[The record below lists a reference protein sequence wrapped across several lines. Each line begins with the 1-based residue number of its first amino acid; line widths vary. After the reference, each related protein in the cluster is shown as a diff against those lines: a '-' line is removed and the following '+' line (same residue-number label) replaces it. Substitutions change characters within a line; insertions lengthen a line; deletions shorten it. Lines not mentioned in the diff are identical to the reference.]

1 MKLKK
6 MFTLILVCC
15 LLFSAA
21 STTTMAME
29 LNTDVTQ
36 DKTSQSILRSKDNE
50 FLDDSSDSSSKE
62 FTITKNTS
70 YFIYN
75 SGPFGTTNPVFVKFT
90 NTNTGASCTHPIYGS
105 TINRKINC
113 NLTDGTYTASFLN
126 DEDAV
131 GYLHIVFYN

>member
-1 MKLKK
+1 MKLTKI
-6 MFTLILVCC
+6 FTLILVCC

-21 STTTMAME
+21 STTAMAME
-29 LNTDVTQ
+29 LNTDMTQ
-36 DKTSQSILRSKDNE
+36 EKTSQTILRSIDNE
-50 FLDDSSDSSSKE
+50 FLYESSNSSKK

-75 SGPFGTTNPVFVKFT
+75 SGPFGTTNPVFIKFT

-113 NLTDGTYTASFLN
+113 NLTDGTYTAEFLN
-126 DEDAV
+126 DENAV